1 MNHQSRGTIIQGV
14 GGLYTIR
21 LAAST
26 DTPTPLDGKTISCRA
41 RGVFRHEG
49 TTPLPGDDVLI
60 GYDDTALK
68 TDENGNVCA
77 TDDVSGSGIRIEDI
91 LPRRNALIRP
101 PMANLE
107 VLFVSMAAA
116 KPAPLLPTVDKLIS
130 IAEHN
135 RIEPVIIIGKA
146 DLDPARATELQSLY
160 AKAGFASFIVSCERG
175 EGIEA
180 VAQYV
185 RDNAK
190 DKIAAFAGASGVGK
204 STLMNRLF
212 PSLSRMTGEIS
223 QKNARG
229 RHTTREVTLFALSDL
244 WPDCEGATGYIADT
258 PGFSLLDFTRF
269 DFFEKDDLPLT
280 MRDFAPYLG
289 QCRYSDC
296 THLKEEGCAVLE
308 AVRRGDIAPSRHESF
323 VSIYNDLKDK
333 HPWTKAPSH
342 H

>member
-1 MNHQSRGTIIQGV
+1 MNYQTNGRIIQGV

-21 LAAST
+21 LDASQT
-26 DTPTPLDGKTISCRA
+26 TPTPLDGMTISCRA

-49 TTPLPGDDVLI
+49 MTPLPGDRVTV

-68 TDENGNVCA
+68 ADGEGRPVPA
-77 TDDVSGSGIRIEDI
+77 DDGSGLRIEDI
-91 LPRRNALIRP
+91 LPRKCALIRP

-116 KPAPLLPTVDKLIS
+116 KPTPLLSTVDKLIC

-135 RIEPVIIIGKA
+135 RIEPVIIIGKS
-146 DLDPARATELQSLY
+146 DLDAARAEELQALY
-160 AKAGFASFIVSCERG
+160 QKAGFASFVVSCERG
-175 EGIEA
+175 EGIDR
-180 VAQYV
+180 VADYI
-185 RDNAK
+185 RESAH
-190 DKIAAFAGASGVGK
+190 DKLAAFAGASGVGK
-204 STLMNRLF
+204 STLMNALF
-212 PSLSRMTGEIS
+212 PSLARMTGEIS

-229 RHTTREVTLFALSDL
+229 RHTTREVTLFPLSEL
-244 WPDCEGATGYIADT
+244 LPDCEDAAGYIADT

-269 DFFEKDDLPLT
+269 DFFEKDDLPAT

-289 QCRYSDC
+289 KCRWADC
-296 THLKEEGCAVLE
+296 THLKEEGCAILD
-308 AVRRGDIAPSRHESF
+308 AVRAGHIAPSRHESF

-333 HPWTKAPSH
+333 HPWTKSPSH

>member
-1 MNHQSRGTIIQGV
+1 MNYQTNGRITQGV

-21 LAAST
+21 L
-26 DTPTPLDGKTISCRA
+26 DTTNDNPTPLDGMTITCRA

-49 TTPLPGDDVLI
+49 TTPLPGDRVTV
-60 GYDDTALK
+60 GYDDASLK
-68 TDENGNVCA
+68 TDEAGNISPA
-77 TDDVSGSGIRIEDI
+77 EDGSGIRIEDI
-91 LPRRNALIRP
+91 LERRCALIRP

-107 VLFVSMAAA
+107 VLFISMAAA

-135 RIEPVIIIGKA
+135 GIEPVIIIGKS
-146 DLDPARATELQSLY
+146 DLDAARAAELQALY
-160 AKAGFASFIVSCERG
+160 RKAGFDTFVVSCERN
-175 EGIEA
+175 EGIDE
-180 VAQYV
+180 VAAYIRENV
-185 RDNAK
+185 C
-190 DKIAAFAGASGVGK
+190 DKLAAFAGASGVGK

-212 PSLSRMTGEIS
+212 PTLSRMTGEIS

-229 RHTTREVTLFALSDL
+229 RHTTREVTLFPLSEL
-244 WPDCEGATGYIADT
+244 LPDCQGSTGYIADT

-269 DFFEKDDLPLT
+269 DFFEKDDLPAT

-296 THLKEEGCAVLE
+296 THLKEEGCAVLD

-323 VSIYNDLKDK
+323 VGIYNDLKDK
-333 HPWTKAPSH
+333 HPWSKIPSH

>member
-1 MNHQSRGTIIQGV
+1 MIYQTRGKIIQGI
-14 GGLYTIR
+14 GGLYTIKT
-21 LAAST
+21 APAST
-26 DTPTPLDGKTISCRA
+26 TPTPLDGMTISCRA

-49 TTPLPGDDVLI
+49 TTPLPGDEVLI
-60 GYDDTALK
+60 GYEDTALK
-68 TDENGNVCA
+68 LSEDGSYLPAE
-77 TDDVSGSGIRIEDI
+77 DGSGIRIEDI
-91 LPRRNALIRP
+91 LPRKNALIRP

-135 RIEPVIIIGKA
+135 RIEPVIIVGKS
-146 DLDPARATELQSLY
+146 DLSPKHAAELQALY
-160 AKAGFASFIVSCERG
+160 QKAGFASFCVSCETG
-175 EGIEA
+175 DGIEA
-180 VAQYV
+180 VADYIRTHA
-185 RDNAK
+185 RDK
-190 DKIAAFAGASGVGK
+190 LSAFAGASGVGK

-212 PSLSRMTGEIS
+212 PSLSRLTGDIS

-229 RHTTREVTLFALSDL
+229 RHTTREVTLFSLSDL
-244 WPDCEGATGYIADT
+244 WPDCPDAGGYIADT

-269 DFFEKDDLPLT
+269 DFFEKDDLPAT

-289 QCRYSDC
+289 KCRWADC
-296 THLKEEGCAVLE
+296 THLKEEGCAILQ

-323 VSIYNDLKDK
+323 VTIYNDLKDK

>member
-1 MNHQSRGTIIQGV
+1 MNYQTHGRITQGV

-21 LAAST
+21 L
-26 DTPTPLDGKTISCRA
+26 DTAPNDPTPLDGMTITCRA

-49 TTPLPGDDVLI
+49 TTPLPGDNVI
-60 GYDDTALK
+60 VGYDDTALK

-160 AKAGFASFIVSCERG
+160 AKAGFASFIVSCEKG

-185 RDNAK
+185 CDNAK

-212 PSLSRMTGEIS
+212 PSLSRITGEIS

-244 WPDCEGATGYIADT
+244 WPDCDGATGYIADT

-296 THLKEEGCAVLE
+296 THLKEEGCAVLA

>member
-26 DTPTPLDGKTISCRA
+26 GNPTPLDGKTISCRA

-77 TDDVSGSGIRIEDI
+77 TDDVSGSGIRIEDV

-160 AKAGFASFIVSCERG
+160 AKAGFASFIVSCEKG

-185 RDNAK
+185 RDNVK

-212 PSLSRMTGEIS
+212 PSLFRMTGEIS

-244 WPDCEGATGYIADT
+244 WPDCDGATGYIADT

-296 THLKEEGCAVLE
+296 THLKEEGCAVLA

>member
-1 MNHQSRGTIIQGV
+1 MNYQSRGKIIQGI
-14 GGLYTIR
+14 GGLYTIC
-21 LAAST
+21 LASST
-26 DTPTPLDGKTISCRA
+26 SSATPLDGMTVTSRA

-49 TTPLPGDDVLI
+49 MTPLPGDDVVVS
-60 GYDDTALK
+60 YDDSTLK
-68 TDENGNVCA
+68 TDQDGRLVA
-77 TDDVSGSGIRIEDI
+77 SDDGSGIRIEDI
-91 LPRRNALIRP
+91 LPRRCALIRP

-116 KPAPLLPTVDKLIS
+116 KPAPMLPTVDKLIS

-135 RIEPVIIIGKA
+135 RIEPVIVIGKS
-146 DLDPARATELQSLY
+146 DLDPVRAAELQALY
-160 AKAGFASFIVSCERG
+160 AKAGFASFAVSCEKG
-175 EGIEA
+175 EGIDA
-180 VAQYV
+180 VEQYIRQNV
-185 RDNAK
+185 K

-212 PSLSRMTGEIS
+212 PSLSRLTGEIS

-244 WPDCEGATGYIADT
+244 WPDCQDARGYIADT

-269 DFFEKDDLPLT
+269 DFFEKDDLPTT

-289 QCRYSDC
+289 KCRWADC

-308 AVRRGDIAPSRHESF
+308 AVRRGDIASSRHESF

>member
-1 MNHQSRGTIIQGV
+1 MNYQTNGTITQGV

-21 LAAST
+21 LDQNEIA
-26 DTPTPLDGKTISCRA
+26 PTPLSGTTITCRA

-49 TTPLPGDDVLI
+49 LTPLPGDRVTV
-60 GYDDTALK
+60 GYDDAALK
-68 TDENGNVCA
+68 TDEQGSLVA
-77 TDDVSGSGIRIEDI
+77 ADDGGGIRIEEI
-91 LPRRNALIRP
+91 LDRRCALIRP

-107 VLFVSMAAA
+107 VLFISMAAA
-116 KPAPLLPTVDKLIS
+116 KPAPLLPTVDKLIC

-135 RIEPVIIIGKA
+135 HIEPVIIIGKA
-146 DLDPARATELQSLY
+146 DLDAERANELKALY
-160 AKAGFASFIVSCERG
+160 QKAGFDAFVVSCERG

-180 VAQYV
+180 IAQYV
-185 RDNAK
+185 RQKAK

-204 STLMNRLF
+204 STLMNALF
-212 PSLSRMTGEIS
+212 PTLARMTGEIS

-229 RHTTREVTLFALSDL
+229 RHTTREVTLFPLSEL
-244 WPDCEGATGYIADT
+244 LPDCEGATGYIADT

-269 DFFEKDDLPLT
+269 DFFEKDDLPAT

-289 QCRYSDC
+289 QCRWADC

-308 AVRRGDIAPSRHESF
+308 AVLRGEIAPSRHESF

-333 HPWTKAPSH
+333 HPWSKIPSH

>member
-1 MNHQSRGTIIQGV
+1 MTYQTRGKILQGV

-21 LAAST
+21 TAPDQAF
-26 DTPTPLDGKTISCRA
+26 PTPLDGMTISCRA

-49 TTPLPGDDVLI
+49 MTPLPGDEVWI

-68 TDENGNVCA
+68 IAENGA
-77 TDDVSGSGIRIEDI
+77 ISPADDGSGIRIEDI
-91 LPRRNALIRP
+91 LPRKNALIRP

-135 RIEPVIIIGKA
+135 HVEPVIIVGKS
-146 DLDPARATELQSLY
+146 DLAPDRAAELQALY
-160 AKAGFASFIVSCERG
+160 AKAGFASFIVSCEKN
-175 EGIEA
+175 EGIDA
-180 VAQYV
+180 VANYIKENA
-185 RDNAK
+185 RDK
-190 DKIAAFAGASGVGK
+190 LSAFAGASGVGK

-212 PSLSRMTGEIS
+212 PSLSRLTGEIS

-244 WPDCEGATGYIADT
+244 LPDCPDAGGYVADT

-269 DFFEKDDLPLT
+269 DFFEKDDLPRT

-296 THLKEEGCAVLE
+296 THLKEEGCAVLA

-333 HPWTKAPSH
+333 HPWSKIPSH

>member
-1 MNHQSRGTIIQGV
+1 MNQQSRGKIIQGV

-21 LAAST
+21 LEAET

-49 TTPLPGDDVLI
+49 TTPLPGDDVVV
-60 GYDDTALK
+60 GYDDSALK
-68 TDENGNVCA
+68 IDEHGIPTA
-77 TDDVSGSGIRIEDI
+77 ADDGSGIRIEDI

-135 RIEPVIIIGKA
+135 HIEPVIIIGKA
-146 DLDPARATELQSLY
+146 DLDPTRAAELQALY
-160 AKAGFASFIVSCERG
+160 AKAGFASFVVSCEKN
-175 EGIEA
+175 EGIDA
-180 VAQYV
+180 VEQYIRQNV
-185 RDNAK
+185 K
-190 DKIAAFAGASGVGK
+190 DKIAAFAGTSGVGK

-244 WPDCEGATGYIADT
+244 WPDCQNAQGYIADT

-269 DFFEKDDLPLT
+269 DFFEKDDLPAT

-289 QCRYSDC
+289 KCRWADC

-308 AVRRGDIAPSRHESF
+308 AVRRGDIASSRHESF

-333 HPWTKAPSH
+333 HPWSKVPSH

>member
-26 DTPTPLDGKTISCRA
+26 GNPTPLDGKTISCRA

-333 HPWTKAPSH
+333 HPWSKVPSH

>member
-21 LAAST
+21 LSAST

-49 TTPLPGDDVLI
+49 TTPLPGDDVI
-60 GYDDTALK
+60 VGYDDTALK
-68 TDENGNVCA
+68 TDENGTMSA
-77 TDDVSGSGIRIEDI
+77 TDDGSGIRIEDI

-135 RIEPVIIIGKA
+135 HIEPVIIIGKA
-146 DLDPARATELQSLY
+146 DLDPARAAELQSLY
-160 AKAGFASFIVSCERG
+160 AKAGFTSFIVSCEKS

-229 RHTTREVTLFALSDL
+229 RHTTREVTLFPLSEL
-244 WPDCEGATGYIADT
+244 LPDCEGATGYIADT

-296 THLKEEGCAVLE
+296 THLKEEGCAVLA
-308 AVRRGDIAPSRHESF
+308 AVRRGDISPSRHESF